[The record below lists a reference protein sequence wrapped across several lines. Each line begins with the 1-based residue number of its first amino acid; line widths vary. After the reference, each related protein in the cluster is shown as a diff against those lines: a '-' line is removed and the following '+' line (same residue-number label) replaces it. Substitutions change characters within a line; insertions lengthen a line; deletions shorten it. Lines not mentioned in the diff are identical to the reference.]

1 MAKKNNVSY
10 DEFANMVLKSI
21 EDEPY
26 FDKEVLLPK
35 IKVLAKSFN
44 LMVSSNNYRDIDSP
58 TEYQKKSRQL
68 DMESFAKKFWQRKFR
83 ESNEEE
89 LFKQNCKELDE
100 SLIEAGF

>member
-26 FDKEVLLPK
+26 FTKEVLIPK
-35 IKVLAKSFN
+35 IKALARSFS
-44 LMVSSNNYRDIDSP
+44 LMVSTNNYKNIDCP
-58 TEYQKKSRQL
+58 TKYQQRCRQIDKQEFEKKYWQN
-68 DMESFAKKFWQRKFR
+68 KFKDLQ
-83 ESNEEE
+83 SEE